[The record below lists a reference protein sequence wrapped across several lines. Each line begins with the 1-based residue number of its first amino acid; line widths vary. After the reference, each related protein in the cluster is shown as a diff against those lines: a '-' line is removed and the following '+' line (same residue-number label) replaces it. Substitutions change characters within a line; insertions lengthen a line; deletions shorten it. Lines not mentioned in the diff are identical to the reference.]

1 MIDPFDF
8 IDENG
13 DFLRT
18 STDMIESFA
27 CLELSEG
34 RHKKVDDVLM
44 LYNQDNSKLYDTSYY
59 NDNNKEFKMN
69 NEKRIRSRQPYVKK
83 QNDTVVVID
92 IEEDNYKDKIM
103 ENTFKDRAILIA
115 KGSEL
120 VHYVDRLMEYK
131 NIQFVVD

>member
-69 NEKRIRSRQPYVKK
+69 NEKRIRNRQPYVKK

-92 IEEDNYKDKIM
+92 IEEDNYKDK
-103 ENTFKDRAILIA
+103 NTSVTI
-115 KGSEL
+115 
-120 VHYVDRLMEYK
+120 
-131 NIQFVVD
+131 

>member
-1 MIDPFDF
+1 
-8 IDENG
+8 
-13 DFLRT
+13 
-18 STDMIESFA
+18 
-27 CLELSEG
+27 
-34 RHKKVDDVLM
+34 
-44 LYNQDNSKLYDTSYY
+44 
-59 NDNNKEFKMN
+59 MN
-69 NEKRIRSRQPYVKK
+69 NEKRIRNRQPYVKK

-103 ENTFKDRAILIA
+103 ENTFKDKAILIA

>member
-1 MIDPFDF
+1 MI
-8 IDENG
+8 IASVGNEEAVILN
-13 DFLRT
+13 
-18 STDMIESFA
+18 SNTDLLQLPS
-27 CLELSEG
+27 LKYSLSPLLLITRSSG
-34 RHKKVDDVLM
+34 WFPT
-44 LYNQDNSKLYDTSYY
+44 SKLYDTSYY